1 MSLNINERMFDGN
14 DDTYAS
20 YPDADPFYY
29 LIWIQVM
36 QILVRIYVSEWCP
49 CVVSSVFMSG

>member
-20 YPDADPFYY
+20 YPDADPIYY
-29 LIWIQVM
+29 LI
-36 QILVRIYVSEWCP
+36 
-49 CVVSSVFMSG
+49 